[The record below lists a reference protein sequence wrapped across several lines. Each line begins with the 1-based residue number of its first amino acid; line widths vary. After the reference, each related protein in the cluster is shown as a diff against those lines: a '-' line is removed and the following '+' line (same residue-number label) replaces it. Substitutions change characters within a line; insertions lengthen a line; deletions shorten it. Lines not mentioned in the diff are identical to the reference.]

1 MSYIE
6 DLKRAIGKVGHNVG
20 EVFTEEERRALLER
34 IARVPESFAK
44 ETEELHNKVADLE
57 RALEAAPFA
66 RSDYTEKA
74 YWACVRTCAEELLE
88 QDEDERSAYES
99 IDGTSWCI
107 YYYAQKAV
115 LVYTSNIDA
124 WEELGE
130 LPKDNPIGAIAAAAM
145 AADVEE
151 CLAQLVEEKE
161 EEEAP
166 EEEE

>member
-1 MSYIE
+1 MSSTE
-6 DLKRAIGKVGHNVG
+6 DLKRAIGKVGHNIG
-20 EVFTEEERRALLER
+20 EVFTEGERTALLER
-34 IARVPESFAK
+34 IARVPASFAK

-57 RALEAAPFA
+57 RALDAAPFA
-66 RSDYTEKA
+66 KGDYTEKA
-74 YWACVRTCAEELLE
+74 YWESVRTCAEELLE

-99 IDGTSWCI
+99 VDGTSWII

-130 LPKDNPIGAIAAAAM
+130 LPKENPIGTIAMAAM
-145 AADVEE
+145 AADIEDCVRRLED
-151 CLAQLVEEKE
+151 EKE
-161 EEEAP
+161 EDS